1 MQVKHDLAKF
11 ECIKYEVANSYE
23 FYELPFVWICTNDPH
38 LTPPPNL
45 HVTGV

>member
-23 FYELPFVWICTNDPH
+23 FYELPFVWICTMTKPTRHRGLDKSY
-38 LTPPPNL
+38 
-45 HVTGV
+45 